1 MADPTDKVRRGVR
14 ERDGERCV
22 ACGTMWAIT
31 FQHRRAV
38 GMGGSKERPGYADGL
53 AACADCNA
61 RFEGNMQTLA
71 LLNGWKVRRWVQ
83 DPSRVPYFHV
93 ATGRWYALAADGPW
107 RREISR
113 AEAVR
118 MMNDVYA
125 PDPRG
130 PEAVAA

>member
-38 GMGGSKERPGYADGL
+38 GMGGTHERPGYADGL
-53 AACADCNA
+53 AACATCNN
-61 RFEGNMQTLA
+61 RFEGDLRA
-71 LLNGWKVRRWVQ
+71 DAVDNGWKVLGWV
-83 DPSRVPYFHV
+83 DRPERVPYFHI

-107 RREISR
+107 RRGISH
-113 AEAVR
+113 AEADR
-118 MMNDVYA
+118 MMRDVYG
-125 PDPRG
+125 DPTE